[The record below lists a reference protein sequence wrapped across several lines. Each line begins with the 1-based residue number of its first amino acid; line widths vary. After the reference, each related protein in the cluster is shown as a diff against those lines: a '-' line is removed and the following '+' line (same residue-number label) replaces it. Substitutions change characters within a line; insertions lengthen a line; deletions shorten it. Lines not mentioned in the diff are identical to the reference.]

1 MLACYSN
8 RAACR
13 LQLSELLPCAE
24 DCTHALLIMARA
36 RAVTEFPK
44 SEAALRRARLRLLTR
59 RAAAYARAGTLHRA
73 ALDLGRAL
81 RDLASDYS
89 PATASD
95 RQMLTADLQRVEEVA
110 EH

>member
-44 SEAALRRARLRLLTR
+44 SEEALRRARLRLLTR
-59 RAAAYARAGTLHRA
+59 RAAPSAN
-73 ALDLGRAL
+73 
-81 RDLASDYS
+81 
-89 PATASD
+89 PNP
-95 RQMLTADLQRVEEVA
+95 
-110 EH
+110 